1 MSGRDLRLYGTRGLV
16 AGESFLVREGASVA
30 VGRSRSCELSLART
44 AAYRRI
50 GRAHLE
56 RNRAFRRISRR
67 HLTINFVSGDRIV
80 LRDTS
85 TNGTRVDGS
94 RVDEVVLTWDSLER
108 RPVTIGIGEGEQLVL
123 SCGDAPPP
131 AEFGE
136 ELNTIREPQP
146 SSSVS
151 PLG

>member
-1 MSGRDLRLYGTRGLV
+1 VSGREIRLYGVRGLV
-16 AGESFLVREGASVA
+16 AGETFTVREGATVA

-67 HLTINFVSGDRIV
+67 HLTIAYVSAERIV

-123 SCGDAPPP
+123 SCGSAPPP
-131 AEFGE
+131 SGFRD

-151 PLG
+151 PMR